1 MSGVGL
7 DLELEKERGNA
18 QFANRDYHNALQHYL
33 FVMNNHPPSL
43 LGAVTLSNMSE
54 CYLLLGHYHDA
65 LDAAEKSLELLP
77 PNNANKISE
86 KALFRRAKALEGVGS
101 LDEALQSYRVI
112 LQQYPTNA
120 GAAAG
125 IRALTGED
133 ATDSGGSLGRSR
145 TTDLHGAQMKEFS
158 EAMMKGLEREAKRES
173 EEEEGGEQLSTCCEL
188 VSYLWCRGGRRR
200 GKGGKGE

>member
-7 DLELEKERGNA
+7 DLDLEKERGNA
-18 QFANRDYHNALQHYL
+18 QFALNDYQGALKLYT
-33 FVMNNHPPSL
+33 FVMNNHPSSL

-54 CYLLLGHYHDA
+54 CYLLLAQYHDA
-65 LDAAEKSLELLP
+65 LEAAEKSLELLP

-86 KALFRRAKALEGVGS
+86 KALFRRAKALEGVGN
-101 LDEALQSYRVI
+101 LDEALQSYRDL
-112 LQQYPTNA
+112 LQQYPANA
-120 GAAAG
+120 GAAAC
-125 IRALTGED
+125 IRALTTE
-133 ATDSGGSLGRSR
+133 SGDRGR
-145 TTDLHGAQMKEFS
+145 TTDLHGTQMKEFS

-173 EEEEGGEQLSTCCEL
+173 EEEEGEEQLSTCCEL